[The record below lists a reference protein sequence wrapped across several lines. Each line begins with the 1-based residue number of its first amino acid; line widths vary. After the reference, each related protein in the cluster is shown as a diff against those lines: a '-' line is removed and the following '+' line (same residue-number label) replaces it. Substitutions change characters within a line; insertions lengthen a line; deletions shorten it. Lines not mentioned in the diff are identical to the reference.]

1 MGRSL
6 ALGIA
11 SRVTVRH
18 EKGWDIKNCLS
29 EIESE
34 LGKYLNLSAYT
45 YEIDKDTI
53 FFKIRSDF
61 LSDNIHELL
70 KELCPIIGYRCLRYI
85 LDKYENVDILSEK
98 FNSKDT
104 PLILKYDNDG
114 YLCSEDREIEAFYFS
129 GEPKYWL
136 FDTQKT
142 IENFDVIINYI
153 PLWEDDSKIFL
164 ESDSPLLYF
173 LNTLWQTHFKN
184 ALANNCLFYIIG

>member
-18 EKGWDIKNCLS
+18 EKGWDIKNCLN
-29 EIESE
+29 EIESK

-70 KELCPIIGYRCLRYI
+70 KELCPIIGRRCLRYI

-98 FNSKDT
+98 FNSKDA

-114 YLCSEDREIEAFYFS
+114 YLCSEDGEIEAFYFS

-136 FDTQKT
+136 FDTQKM
-142 IENFDVIINYI
+142 IEDFDVIINYV

-173 LNTLWQTHFKN
+173 LNMLWQTHFKS
-184 ALANNCLFYIIG
+184 ALANNCLFYILG